1 MRQRPTEQNIKG
13 KVRKG
18 DRSLTGV
25 EFGRAEPQPC
35 VSPPDRPVCVPPPA
49 SPSCWHTAPCATG
62 GCPVCWCHP
71 PWGRRPEYGTCSKIL
86 KTPSTFLPNPPSWTR
101 PAPPHPLSLM
111 RLLSLGSHCPSVPS
125 HLLKRRMKHLIC
137 PKSGLSAGSWAQH
150 RSISK
155 TSSSFSWVRSMLGRK
170 YGR

>member
-1 MRQRPTEQNIKG
+1 MRQNPTKQNTKG
-13 KVRKG
+13 KFKKG
-18 DRSLTGV
+18 DKSLTGV

-49 SPSCWHTAPCATG
+49 SPGYWHTAPCATG
-62 GCPVCWCHP
+62 GCPICWCHP
-71 PWGRRPEYGTCSKIL
+71 PWGEARIWYRLQDSQD
-86 KTPSTFLPNPPSWTR
+86 SNDFLQPTLLAP
-101 PAPPHPLSLM
+101 PAPPHLRLM
-111 RLLSLGSHCPSVPS
+111 RLLSLGSPCPFVPS
-125 HLLKRRMKHLIC
+125 HLLKRRMKPLIC
-137 PKSGLSAGSWAQH
+137 PKSGRSAGSWAQH